1 MDKQQVLE
9 KHGKIYEPGT
19 VLFREGEL
27 GNRLW
32 VINEGRIRIT
42 KRVHKT
48 ETVLETLGP
57 GEFCGEL
64 ALVME
69 TEQPVTATVIE
80 PARLLVIDLKQFDMM
95 VRSNGEIAMRM
106 LKKLAGRLTQ
116 AQFRMINF
124 QFKSNLG
131 RLMLQL
137 RWELMRAE
145 GDLTPPL
152 PVDLAESLGIETF
165 ELKQLLQK
173 LAEKE
178 LIILEKNDRFSVP
191 DRSEFE
197 QYLSYLEL
205 KERYAYFD
213 K

>member
-9 KHGKIYEPGT
+9 KHGKIYETGT
-19 VLFREGEL
+19 VLFREGEI

-116 AQFRMINF
+116 AQFRMVNF
-124 QFKSNLG
+124 QFRDNVG

-137 RWELMRAE
+137 RWELTRSE
-145 GDLTPPL
+145 GELSPHL
-152 PVDLAESLGIETF
+152 PADLAESLGIDPP
-165 ELKQLLQK
+165 ELKQLLAK
-173 LAEKE
+173 LV
-178 LIILEKNDRFSVP
+178 EKNLVQLEPGDRFSVP

-197 QYLSYLEL
+197 QYLGYLEL

-213 K
+213 